1 MRLIKIS
8 KQQWLLRSGK
18 NNGDFQDLFSRI
30 SIPAEEVQELNDML
44 AKSIDMVNDLK
55 DDPQMQAYIQNLVGQ
70 NNNLFD
76 DEQV

>member
-1 MRLIKIS
+1 
-8 KQQWLLRSGK
+8 
-18 NNGDFQDLFSRI
+18 
-30 SIPAEEVQELNDML
+30 VQELNDML